1 MCTENCNRLSDCCE
15 NCYQDF
21 LKWKKLK
28 NNSSFDFKKS
38 LLNLGFDSE
47 LVDEWMLI
55 RKIKKA
61 INTEI
66 SFKKFVSQVE
76 LAPEDKND
84 VLRFIVEKQ
93 WKGFQYE
100 WLLKEQ
106 IEFKKIVQ
114 NGTGQR
120 QQLFGRQTAD
130 DVRKNLSGWDGFN

>member
-55 RKIKKA
+55 PKVKK
-61 INTEI
+61 
-66 SFKKFVSQVE
+66 
-76 LAPEDKND
+76 
-84 VLRFIVEKQ
+84 EKQ
-93 WKGFQYE
+93 K
-100 WLLKEQ
+100 LIKNQ
-106 IEFKKIVQ
+106 IK
-114 NGTGQR
+114 
-120 QQLFGRQTAD
+120 
-130 DVRKNLSGWDGFN
+130 